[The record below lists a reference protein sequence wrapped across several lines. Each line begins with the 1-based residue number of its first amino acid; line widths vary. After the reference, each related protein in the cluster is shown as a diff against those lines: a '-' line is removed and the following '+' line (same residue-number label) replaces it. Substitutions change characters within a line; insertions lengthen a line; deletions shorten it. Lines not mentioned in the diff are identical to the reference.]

1 MPPPIPTGIRS
12 LPVEL
17 HIMILSHLSYLDH
30 ISCESVLPIWYN
42 LISDPFT
49 FAERYTQSK
58 LRYTMTYPDE
68 RYLIHQL
75 LRDCY
80 FIVHS
85 SPESKKAI
93 QESDSMTVTLIPVAA
108 VSEKESEQ
116 YPENLFFLDTNLF
129 EHQPISSISG
139 AMKFT
144 DAPFLDDAVWVDN
157 NYNNDSID
165 LSPKNEPDC
174 NIWFYPAS
182 CSHKLGSLELPVKS
196 FTIRDLLT
204 TSISH
209 SATASRLVAHGCQ
222 DCWSTCKEQRIVHI
236 PGGVKPIYL
245 QREHLMNWTYRNPRK
260 HWMGIFA
267 FERYFVNV
275 QDVDDGE
282 ICGKVVKPW
291 HWTSFW
297 NQIVYDAEGWAPTK
311 GGSGCVLLGLDDMK
325 YEKDRRKDAQEGQY
339 RWR

>member
-1 MPPPIPTGIRS
+1 MPLPIPAGIRS

-42 LISDPFT
+42 LISDPAT
-49 FAERYTQSK
+49 FSQRYTQSQ

-85 SPESKKAI
+85 SPESKKAV
-93 QESDSMTVTLIPVAA
+93 QETDSLTVTLIPVAG
-108 VSEKESEQ
+108 VSDKEAEQ
-116 YPENLFFLDTNLF
+116 YPDNLFFLDTNLF
-129 EHQPISSISG
+129 EYRLIADIPG
-139 AMKFT
+139 TMTFT
-144 DAPFLDDAVWVDN
+144 DGPFLDDAVWIDN
-157 NYNNDSID
+157 NNNNNNNIQSNDQ
-165 LSPKNEPDC
+165 PDC
-174 NIWFYPAS
+174 KIWFYPAS
-182 CSHKLGSLELPVKS
+182 CSHKLGALELPIRT

-209 SATASRLVAHGCQ
+209 STTASKLIAHGCP
-222 DCWSTCKEQRIVHI
+222 DCWTIYKEKRTVHTPDSI
-236 PGGVKPIYL
+236 KPIYL
-245 QREHLMNWTYRNPRK
+245 QQEHFKNWTYRNPRK
-260 HWMGIFA
+260 HWMGIYA

-275 QDVDDGE
+275 QDVDDGQ

-297 NQIVYDAEGWAPTK
+297 NQIVYEPTGWAPTK

-325 YEKDRRKDAQEGQY
+325 YEKDPSEDSQEGRY